1 MSNYQS
7 DDFDVKL
14 FLTNILWFLFMT
26 QANIQIWYN
35 NFHSD
40 YVSPLFICLEKFL
53 NLTDDDDDNS
63 NDDNIVVEYCDFKF
77 ISCDMQ
83 YQDEQKSKSI
93 SIELNE
99 CDYVIGNKLFTPSW
113 IINYIEKKQLTNEII
128 LSDNYVINF
137 IDNNINQIKI
147 NSDEYI
153 ILDKTNYIIKTI

>member
-35 NFHSD
+35 NFHSN

-83 YQDEQKSKSI
+83 YQDEQKSKSL

-147 NSDEYI
+147 NSDAYI